1 MSRNAHPPTR
11 PTVPRL
17 HSALPPPA
25 RELLDAAAAV
35 AGALGVGLWAAGG
48 ALRDLAAGAAP
59 GDLDLACEGDAA
71 ALAAATAER
80 IGADW
85 RAEPRFATASVERGG
100 RRLDIA
106 ALREERY
113 PRPGALPLVRPGA
126 TIEADLRRRDFSV
139 NAIALAV
146 AGPRRGELL
155 DPFGGLDDLA
165 ARRLR
170 VLHSHGFR
178 DDPTRLWRGARCAAA
193 RGLRPE
199 PETARLIADAPR
211 WIARVSGRR
220 LLAEFGRIAAARRAA
235 AAVRL
240 LGGWGALR
248 GAHPGWALAPGTARA
263 LARRPGPHPAPLLL
277 AVLLAP
283 LSERGAIAARLA
295 APRSVRRA
303 AEDAAR
309 LLAARGRGP
318 GALAALEG
326 ADAHA
331 RRAALWL
338 DPERQAP
345 LQRALRRWERTRP
358 PLDARALR
366 RLGVAPGPGLGAW
379 LARLRRARYSGE
391 ARGAADARRLVREGG
406 GPWATPAG
414 TEDR

>member
-11 PTVPRL
+11 PTVTRL
-17 HSALPPPA
+17 RGALPAPA
-25 RELLDAAAAV
+25 RDLLDAAAA
-35 AGALGVGLWAAGG
+35 AADALGVGLWAAGG
-48 ALRDLAAGAAP
+48 ALRDLAGSAAP
-59 GDLDLACEGDAA
+59 GDLDLACEGDAG

-80 IGADW
+80 IGAAW
-85 RAEPRFATASVERGG
+85 RAEPRFATAIVERGG

-113 PRPGALPLVRPGA
+113 PRPGALPRVRPGA
-126 TIEADLRRRDFSV
+126 TIEADLQRRDFSV

-155 DPFGGLDDLA
+155 DPLGGLDDLA

-170 VLHSHGFR
+170 VLHAHGFR

-193 RGLRPE
+193 LGLRPD
-199 PETARLIADAPR
+199 PETARRIADAPR

-220 LLAEFGRIAAARRAA
+220 LLAEFGRTAGARRAA

-240 LGGWGALR
+240 LDGWRALR
-248 GAHPGWALAPGTARA
+248 GTHPGWTLPPAAARA
-263 LARRPGPHPAPLLL
+263 LARRPGPHPPPLLL
-277 AVLLAP
+277 AALLAP
-283 LSERGAIAARLA
+283 LPARGAIAARLA
-295 APRSVRRA
+295 APRSVRRG

-309 LLAARGRGP
+309 LLAASGRGP
-318 GALAALEG
+318 DALAALEG

-338 DPERQAP
+338 DPERQRP

-366 RLGVAPGPGLGAW
+366 RLGVEPGPGLGAW
-379 LARLRRARYSGE
+379 LARLRRARYSGA
-391 ARGAADARRLVREGG
+391 ARGAADARRLVRNALA
-406 GPWATPAG
+406 PDG